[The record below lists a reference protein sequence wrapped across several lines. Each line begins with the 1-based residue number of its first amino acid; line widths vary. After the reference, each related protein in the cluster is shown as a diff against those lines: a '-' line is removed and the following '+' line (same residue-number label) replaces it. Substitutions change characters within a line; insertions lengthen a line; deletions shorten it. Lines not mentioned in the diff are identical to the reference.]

1 MNNIKWLF
9 FDIGYTLINEDK
21 CHSKRII
28 DTIKR
33 QKEKQKEYTYDDIYQ
48 AMVQLSLDYK
58 QPYSTALKVLGIEE
72 KEPYAKE
79 LEFPYDNAKSVLEK
93 LHKRYSIGIIANQS
107 LGTVKRL
114 SEYKLMEYID
124 SVLSSTEEGLSKPD
138 IRLYERALKNNNCIA
153 GEAVMIGDRLD
164 NDICPAKKIG
174 MKTIWIKQ
182 GFGGIQI
189 PKSKEY
195 EPDYTIQ
202 NLEELLDMFA

>member
-9 FDIGYTLINEDK
+9 FDIGYTLVNEDK

-28 DTIKR
+28 DTIER

-48 AMVQLSLDYK
+48 AMVQASLDYK
-58 QPYSTALKVLGIEE
+58 QPYSTALKILGIEGN
-72 KEPYAKE
+72 EPYAKE

-93 LHKRYSIGIIANQS
+93 LHKVYNVGIIANQS
-107 LGTVKRL
+107 AGTVKRL

-138 IRLYERALKNNNCIA
+138 IRFFGRALKNNNCIA
-153 GEAVMIGDRLD
+153 GESVMIGDRLD
-164 NDICPAKKIG
+164 NDIFPAKKIG

-182 GFGGIQI
+182 GFGGMQI
-189 PKSKEY
+189 PKSKDY
-195 EPDYTIQ
+195 EPDYSIQ
-202 NLEELLDMFA
+202 NLEELLDIFA

>member
-28 DTIKR
+28 DTIER
-33 QKEKQKEYTYDDIYQ
+33 QKEKQKEYTYDDIYKAMIQ
-48 AMVQLSLDYK
+48 ASLDYK
-58 QPYSTALKVLGIEE
+58 QPYSTALKILGIEE
-72 KEPYAKE
+72 NEPYAKE

-93 LHKRYSIGIIANQS
+93 LHKVYNVGIIANQS
-107 LGTVKRL
+107 AGTVKRL
-114 SEYKLMEYID
+114 SEYKLIEYID

-138 IRLYERALKNNNCIA
+138 ISFYERALKSNNCIA
-153 GEAVMIGDRLD
+153 EEAVMIGDRLD
-164 NDICPAKKIG
+164 NDIFPAKKIG

-182 GFGGIQI
+182 GFGGMQI
-189 PKSKEY
+189 PKSKDY

-202 NLEELLDMFA
+202 NLEELLDIFA